1 MPYKEFEPFHK
12 RQGFLPQLLELIK
25 DTDPEMFDAISSM
38 DEAVLK
44 EGRLSAKNKRLIA
57 MCMSAQMQCDA
68 CVDVHARAAMY
79 LGATKEEVMEALFV
93 AMLVGGAPSLSAAR
107 RTIKFLKGEIDPLE
121 FAGE

>member
-1 MPYKEFEPFHK
+1 MPYKEFEAFHK

-25 DTDPEMFDAISSM
+25 DTDPEMFDAISKL
-38 DEAVLK
+38 DEVVLK
-44 EGRLSAKNKRLIA
+44 EGKMSAKNKRLIA
-57 MCMSAQMQCDA
+57 MCMTAQMQCDK

-93 AMLVGGAPSLSAAR
+93 ALLVGGAPSLAAAKR
-107 RTIKFLKGEIDPLE
+107 SIAFLKGDTDPLE